1 MHSRSLFPN
10 ADRAVWKPSLPRSLF
25 GGSSARA
32 SRDSTRGRR
41 GAEDE
46 GARGAAPRSRSLV
59 TAQRRGCPSPP
70 ARARSL
76 TPERRPPSPSPPPKP
91 PTAPTFR
98 DICYL
103 HELRNE
109 DLLSSLS
116 LPPSRRLRDPPA
128 GVQRAAARAAAPQR
142 PAFRQRRGRTSRG
155 ACGLGSGTARSGTVL
170 VIPRGAEPSLEEVAA
185 LHSDAEFT
193 ELYGDKVTSGFRRGA
208 MVAAARADP
217 PAPSVP
223 PPTCS
228 AAPVCSAQPTASAA
242 PSQPTPPSR
251 PGQWPWQIVGTHIS
265 RILFRQPQRQRPKGD

>member
-116 LPPSRRLRDPPA
+116 LEYNVPRHVLQRLNGLPFGSD
-128 GVQRAAARAAAPQR
+128 VDELRA
-142 PAFRQRRGRTSRG
+142 
-155 ACGLGSGTARSGTVL
+155 GTVL